1 MIPLHSILTIVAEE
15 SLGIPEI
22 VLAVLM
28 GILVLA
34 FVIGFVKGF
43 RKVSW
48 NGLAWLIAGAAC
60 CALGMVIKPS
70 QGSPTGNFVSATL
83 VAVVCVGVVLV
94 AYGLLTYFVR
104 PKMRWVKDDVN
115 PDLSLAEYGLEFEP
129 EYLDY
134 DGEHDYAPY
143 GKRIY
148 KTGYG
153 TPSLFARILGGLAC
167 AINVGVVLL
176 AILAAFLMVINMM
189 GGANETL
196 STFLVNESMLMILGL
211 GKKHL
216 MDFLLIAIVFFIA
229 KKGYKKGLVDSIR
242 SFVVSVGAFAAM
254 WFSFSLAFTMPE
266 GESVIGLLVLN
277 CVNVF
282 AKYDVIG
289 GILGKLLAGVCLL
302 ALFSI
307 FLILLNIMLAKFCEA
322 IQRGKITR
330 GVDRCVACVCY
341 MCVGVVACLAVCL
354 VLALLDSLGVFSA
367 VSFIEESY
375 LAKAMFEFGKSL
387 VSSFMAM

>member
-70 QGSPTGNFVSATL
+70 QSSPTGNFVSATL

-189 GGANETL
+189 GGVNETL

-229 KKGYKKGLVDSIR
+229 FDGFLYSSSHECQFLPSCL
-242 SFVVSVGAFAAM
+242 SLHAM
-254 WFSFSLAFTMPE
+254 KRA
-266 GESVIGLLVLN
+266 
-277 CVNVF
+277 
-282 AKYDVIG
+282 
-289 GILGKLLAGVCLL
+289 
-302 ALFSI
+302 
-307 FLILLNIMLAKFCEA
+307 
-322 IQRGKITR
+322 
-330 GVDRCVACVCY
+330 
-341 MCVGVVACLAVCL
+341 
-354 VLALLDSLGVFSA
+354 
-367 VSFIEESY
+367 
-375 LAKAMFEFGKSL
+375 
-387 VSSFMAM
+387 